1 MWGVLTKL
9 KSEILVLF
17 DFLHFIALRFK
28 QDCCGQLSAS
38 LTFTTLLSVVP
49 LITIALTLFS
59 AFPVFAEFSSHIKTF
74 FLSNLMPETG
84 GRMITRYMEQFAE
97 SAAKLTTV
105 GIVFLATTAMLMMVT
120 IDNAFNAIWRV
131 RTQRNIVHR
140 VLIYWTVLTLGPL
153 LIGGSLTLTS
163 WLIGLSVGYAKQ
175 LSEVSVVLLKVVP
188 VILTSL
194 AFSLLYRVV
203 PNRYVSIRHAIIGGI
218 VGATL
223 FELMNRFFAF
233 YIEHFPTYKLIYGA
247 FASIPIFLMWI
258 YLSWF
263 TVLFGALIT
272 AALPHWRS
280 QVSLKM
286 NPTTRLYSAVEIL
299 KVMHRGMQTSQV
311 MNLPEL
317 CSDLRLGY
325 DDAEEILFT
334 LTKAELISKL
344 AGQGWAMLRD
354 PEHITLSELATTFL
368 WDARKLPT
376 AQIEPAIATWL
387 RQLELQV
394 AATQPKNLAELWQ
407 AAR

>member
-28 QDCCGQLSAS
+28 QDRCGQLSAS

-59 AFPVFAEFSSHIKTF
+59 AFPVFAEFSDHIKSF

-84 GRMITRYMEQFAE
+84 GKIITRYMEQFAE

-175 LSEVSVVLLKVVP
+175 LSEVGVVLLKVVP

-233 YIEHFPTYKLIYGA
+233 YIAHFPTYKLIYGA

-368 WDARKLPT
+368 WDARKLPAT
-376 AQIEPAIATWL
+376 QTEPAIATWL

-394 AATQPKNLAELWQ
+394 ATTQPKNLAELWLT
-407 AAR
+407 AR

>member
-1 MWGVLTKL
+1 VQCVLTKL
-9 KSEILVLF
+9 KSQGIVVR

-28 QDCCGQLSAS
+28 QDRCGQLSAS
-38 LTFTTLLSVVP
+38 LTFTTLLSLVP

-59 AFPVFAEFSSHIKTF
+59 AFPVFADFSSHIKTF

-131 RTQRNIVHR
+131 RTQRNIIHR
-140 VLIYWTVLTLGPL
+140 VLIYWAVLTLGPL
-153 LIGGSLTLTS
+153 LVGGSLTLTS
-163 WLIGLSVGYAKQ
+163 WLIGLSVGYAHE
-175 LSEVSVVLLKVVP
+175 LSSVGVVMLKVIP

-194 AFSLLYRVV
+194 AFSLLYRIV

-218 VGATL
+218 IGAAL
-223 FELMNRFFAF
+223 FESMNRIFAF
-233 YIEHFPTYKLIYGA
+233 YIAHFPTYKLVYGA

-280 QVSLKM
+280 KVSLKM
-286 NPTTRLYSAVEIL
+286 NPTTRFYTAIEMLKAMHLGMKTSHIVEL
-299 KVMHRGMQTSQV
+299 QA
-311 MNLPEL
+311 L
-317 CSDLRLGY
+317 CSELKLGY
-325 DDAEEILFT
+325 DDAEDILFQ
-334 LTKAELISKL
+334 LAKANLVGKL
-344 AGQGWAMLRD
+344 AGQGWAMIRD
-354 PEHITLSELATTFL
+354 PQHTTLGELATLFL
-368 WDARKLPT
+368 WDAHKIPAPIAHSDVANWFAKLNIQSAN
-376 AQIEPAIATWL
+376 AQNI
-387 RQLELQV
+387 
-394 AATQPKNLAELWQ
+394 NLVQLWQ
-407 AAR
+407 KPR